1 MSDSPPEQIR
11 FYLDEHV
18 ANAVANG
25 LRNRGIDVITTA
37 EAGYMGRD
45 DLDIMAFALQ
55 ENRVIVT
62 QDDDFLTHASGS
74 IAHAGI
80 AYCKPQTRSVKQIIQ
95 GLLLIHG
102 VLSPEEM
109 LNHIEF
115 L

>member
-1 MSDSPPEQIR
+1 MSDTSPEQIR
-11 FYLDEHV
+11 FYLDENV

-62 QDDDFLTHASGS
+62 QDDDFLAHASAGVT
-74 IAHAGI
+74 HAGI
-80 AYCKPQTRSVKQIIQ
+80 AYCKPQTRSIKQIIQ

-102 VLSPEEM
+102 VLSPEDM